1 MVYMNQNSNQ
11 INSFS
16 LIVNLLLILISG
28 ILLIGFL
35 TLGYLKNQN
44 KDLQV
49 IIELKEN
56 IDYESVENLIL
67 NLKQNPLINSNS
79 IKYINRSE
87 GLQWMTEQS
96 ETDLMNKDLPNPL
109 SDIIIFSRNPEINNI
124 DFNKIDAKLKQNSL
138 VAHVIFPI
146 HENDQLVAYQQITQR
161 ITGLFLA
168 IALIIF
174 YLALRIYIKLGYK
187 LSKFR
192 ENEVNLTEGSYYKVF
207 VKNVYT
213 QVFWSNLMI
222 ISIFIFIYSYFF
234 QNNSDWLNYFSWTYL
249 IVLIATIFL
258 SSMLLTFLATIF
270 KKQR

>member
-1 MVYMNQNSNQ
+1 MNQNSNQ

-35 TLGYLKNQN
+35 TIGYLKNQN

-49 IIELKEN
+49 ILELKEN
-56 IDYESVENLIL
+56 TDFEAIENLIL
-67 NLKQNPLINSNS
+67 DLKQNPLINSKS
-79 IKYINRSE
+79 IKYISRSE

-109 SDIIIFSRNPEINNI
+109 SDIIIFSRNSELNN

-138 VAHVIFPI
+138 VAKVIFPI
-146 HENDQLVAYQQITQR
+146 HENDQLAAYQQITQR

-192 ENEVNLTEGSYYKVF
+192 EHEMNLTEGSYYKVF

-222 ISIFIFIYSYFF
+222 ISICIFIYSYFF
-234 QNNSDWLNYFSWTYL
+234 QNNSVWLNYFSWTYL
-249 IVLIATIFL
+249 IALIAILFV
-258 SSMLLTFLATIF
+258 SSMLLTFFATIF
-270 KKQR
+270 KKQN

>member
-1 MVYMNQNSNQ
+1 MNQNSNQ

-79 IKYINRSE
+79 IKYMNRSE

-138 VAHVIFPI
+138 VANVIFPI

-192 ENEVNLTEGSYYKVF
+192 ESEMNLTEGSYYKVF